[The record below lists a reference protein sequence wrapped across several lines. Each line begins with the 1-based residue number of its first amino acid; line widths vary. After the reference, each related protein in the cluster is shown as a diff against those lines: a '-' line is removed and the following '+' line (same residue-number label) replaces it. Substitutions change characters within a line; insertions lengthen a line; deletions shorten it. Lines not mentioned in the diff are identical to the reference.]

1 MHKRLSIMVA
11 LCTSLALAAGC
22 GGPGGEG
29 ISDEGDWNQKIEV
42 EAYLFDA
49 KLKRDGKPTSVRL
62 EFFQTDS
69 VIGIAGRG
77 YLGKGA
83 LKGRLTADSIEVY
96 FPSTDEYFYEAVSDL
111 MNSFDCTGQPPSVSL
126 FALFRNLPEKVIEP
140 TRGAEVVADLSR
152 ARYPR
157 YEISFADCAW
167 QIELTYVRQKKG
179 WRIKS
184 FNFSDG
190 GSTSLDGT
198 RREYKH
204 QAKVKLKRFAVPVKD
219 GSVRIIL

>member
-1 MHKRLSIMVA
+1 MRSCLSIA
-11 LCTSLALAAGC
+11 LTLCMSLTLAGGC

-29 ISDEGDWNQKIEV
+29 ISDEGKWNQKIEV

-49 KLKRDGKPTSVRL
+49 KLRRDGKPTSVRL

-83 LKGRLTADSIEVY
+83 LKGRLTADTIEVF
-96 FPSTDEYFYEAVSDL
+96 FPSTDEYLYEAVSDL
-111 MNSFDCTGQPPSVSL
+111 MNSFDCTGQPPPISL
-126 FALFRNLPEKVIEP
+126 FDLFRMLPDQALGKLDKANISID
-140 TRGAEVVADLSR
+140 RSS

-157 YEISFADCAW
+157 YEIRFADCPW

-184 FNFSDG
+184 FSFTDG
-190 GSTSLDGT
+190 DSTSLDGS
-198 RREYKH
+198 RREYKRD
-204 QAKVKLKRFAVPVKD
+204 AKVKLKKFAVPVK
-219 GSVRIIL
+219 GSSARIIL